1 MLETENSWFKEE
13 GLELGIDTVQ
23 GCLVLRALFKTSSA
37 GHDCRHCGAA
47 GRSGLLIYASIDFPA
62 SLTWF

>member
-23 GCLVLRALFKTSSA
+23 GCLVLRALFRRPLLAMTA
-37 GHDCRHCGAA
+37 GTVV
-47 GRSGLLIYASIDFPA
+47 LLGEVAF
-62 SLTWF
+62 